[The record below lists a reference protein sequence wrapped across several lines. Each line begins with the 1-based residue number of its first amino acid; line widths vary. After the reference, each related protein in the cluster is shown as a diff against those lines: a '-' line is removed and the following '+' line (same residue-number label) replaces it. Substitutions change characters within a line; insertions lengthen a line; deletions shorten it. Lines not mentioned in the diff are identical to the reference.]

1 MRVAQIGRA
10 LNAPTV
16 VHIGPV
22 LYWHSFVIPYN
33 CALILASTITVK
45 HRRFIHPSIRAPR
58 VAVAL
63 RNLACGI
70 STPLSF
76 LCDRVWGRGGVLAHP
91 SGDAVYSGA
100 IALI

>member
-1 MRVAQIGRA
+1 MRVAHSGRA

-45 HRRFIHPSIRAPR
+45 HRRFIHPSIHPRASGGGGITQFGVRDFDPPILFCAI
-58 VAVAL
+58 V
-63 RNLACGI
+63 CG
-70 STPLSF
+70 
-76 LCDRVWGRGGVLAHP
+76 GGVGGFWRIPAETQYTP
-91 SGDAVYSGA
+91 AP
-100 IALI
+100 